1 MGLFIVGK
9 PFPGDQSFNHE
20 DRYIDILGCN
30 LFMLHSCGLECAVY
44 IEVSL
49 IVILFCLRMAMG
61 MALDTNFQARHS
73 AKLSCPSKTLVSRSL
88 LEALSG
94 EVFPTERRTTA
105 QDGEC
110 VDVVIPDVDFVCFVY
125 II

>member
-1 MGLFIVGK
+1 
-9 PFPGDQSFNHE
+9 
-20 DRYIDILGCN
+20 
-30 LFMLHSCGLECAVY
+30 MLHSCGLECAVY

-110 VDVVIPDVDFVCFVY
+110 VNVVIPDVLLCVLCLY
-125 II
+125 I